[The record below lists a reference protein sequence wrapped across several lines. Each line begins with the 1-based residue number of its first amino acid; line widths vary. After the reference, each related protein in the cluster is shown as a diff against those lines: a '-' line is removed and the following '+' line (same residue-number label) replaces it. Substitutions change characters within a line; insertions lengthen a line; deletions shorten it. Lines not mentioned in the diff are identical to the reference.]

1 MVVPLEVQW
10 EHTTQ
15 NAIVIFTCR
24 FFAGLLFVSPS
35 GYGIIGHLVQHV
47 SKQSL
52 LTILNRVR
60 IGMAWWFRQL
70 LSHFMPEDHIGSA
83 HIWAA

>member
-1 MVVPLEVQW
+1 MVVVPLEVQW

-24 FFAGLLFVSPS
+24 FFAGLLLVSP
-35 GYGIIGHLVQHV
+35 IIGHLVQHV

-52 LTILNRVR
+52 LTILNRVG
-60 IGMAWWFRQL
+60 IDMSWWFREL
-70 LSHFMPEDHIGSA
+70 LSHFMPENHMHITCA
-83 HIWAA
+83 